1 MLELK
6 SREGLKI
13 AMRHLTRNIA
23 LTKGLLQRSHDV
35 CDELINNKAIE
46 KVDDERTFKK
56 SIENLRAVIES
67 SINKCE
73 FVSNEILVL
82 SENDIMS
89 EQEIKLKLTTQNVNM
104 NDLFE
109 LYKEGIKKI
118 NIEVDKIE
126 SKRKTNAVKEAIAEL
141 DKVQTL
147 VNTGPKLFTNFG
159 EFIQLSRTKKNE
171 KVAELT
177 GGNAT
182 FATIGAAIRSQE
194 VQDASKIN
202 HIQALFGDNLM
213 NQFIGRYGDELAD
226 YLSINKEAFANS
238 QYVENFLETYYS
250 IALEVETPIIHGEYS
265 KKFIHN
271 GDYLDLVDG
280 IESKLYTELRK
291 KKNQILNIL
300 VEKMDEVL

>member
-13 AMRHLTRNIA
+13 AMRHLTHNIA
-23 LTKGLLQRSHDV
+23 LTKDLLQRSHDV
-35 CDELINNKAIE
+35 CDELINSKAIE

-67 SINKCE
+67 SVNECE
-73 FVSNEILVL
+73 LVSNEILVL
-82 SENDIMS
+82 SEDDIMS
-89 EQEIKLKLTTQNVNM
+89 EQEIKAKLTALNVKM
-104 NDLFE
+104 NGLFE
-109 LYKEGIKKI
+109 PYKEGIKKI
-118 NIEVDKIE
+118 NIEVAKIE

-147 VNTGPKLFTNFG
+147 VHTGPKLLTNFG

-182 FATIGAAIRSQE
+182 FATIGSVIRSQE

-202 HIQALFGDNLM
+202 YMQALFGDNLM
-213 NQFIGRYGDELAD
+213 NQFIGHYGEELVD
-226 YLSINKEAFANS
+226 YLSISKEAFANS
-238 QYVENFLETYYS
+238 QYVEHFLEKYYS
-250 IALEVETPIIHGEYS
+250 TAIEVETPIIHGEYS

-271 GDYLDLVDG
+271 DDYLALVDEIG
-280 IESKLYTELRK
+280 SKLYIEVSK
-291 KKNQILNIL
+291 KKNQILTIL
-300 VEKMDEVL
+300 VEKMDEGL